1 VRGAL
6 RGTRMCFAPFV
17 TGFTSLR
24 PRSLSATGRP
34 GPDRF
39 LRQLRISSAGELLQN
54 EASEI

>member
-6 RGTRMCFAPFV
+6 RGTRMCFAHFG
-17 TGFTSLR
+17 TGCISLR

-34 GPDRF
+34 GPDRL

-54 EASEI
+54 GTSEI